1 VSVQA
6 TTPRRGAST
15 ELREAPQPVGRSYVW
30 PAALAV
36 VCAVG
41 AVYHWLQSR
50 GHVTPAVFTDELLF
64 AELARSLA
72 GGEGFVVR
80 DQPLFFPAFVPSL
93 VQAPAW
99 LAGSTPLAYA
109 LTKALNTVLM
119 CSAALPAYWL
129 ARQLVRPAYALVVAA
144 ATLAGGGMLYHGYL
158 TSEAVAYPVFLLA
171 IGVSVRALAAPSPRR
186 DLIAV
191 AVLFL
196 AVLTR
201 AQFLVLPIAFV
212 LAVLLVGRPL
222 RRHVT
227 ALAALGGA
235 AVLGLAAGASALGF
249 YEGAR
254 TLDYPLGETLRWTAW
269 TAALLP
275 FGAGLLVVPGA
286 VLGLAFAVARDRR
299 AAGRAFGVLTA
310 LLLVLMPLQAG
321 LIASGESHKPFER
334 YVFYLVPLVFLAFFS
349 FAERDVTGRRA
360 YAAVA
365 AGLAGLALLVPFAS
379 LALDPFSFDSP
390 TLSAVEA
397 LGRWTSQGDAA
408 ALFAAG
414 GVLAAVATV
423 ALQRRPALLG
433 AACVVLAFSIGV
445 AAYDGDKRMTRR
457 TLESLAGPTPDW
469 LERSGIAKADML
481 ALPGGS
487 LHSGW
492 VLESWNRNVGR
503 TLHLGDMPHDQ
514 LPYTQVGIGADGT
527 LVTSAG
533 EPVRSRHVVVND
545 AGTQIELDGRLLVRP
560 HAGLALYETNR
571 ALRLRSYAEGV
582 DRDGWIRSVAGYRVW
597 PAATRGTYHLELGLP
612 PGRPARTVEVE
623 AGGVRRRAL
632 LRPGATVTLEVPVA
646 GRPLPELAIR
656 VDRADFADAESA
668 RPRLV
673 AARVFA
679 LEFVSDVGEARLKPG
694 TASKP
699 AKGSRN

>member
-1 VSVQA
+1 MSLPA
-6 TTPRRGAST
+6 TTERRAPGAPLT
-15 ELREAPQPVGRSYVW
+15 EAPLPTTRFRLW
-30 PAALAV
+30 RPALAAV
-36 VCAVG
+36 VGLGV
-41 AVYHWLQSR
+41 VYHWLQSR
-50 GHVTPAVFTDELLF
+50 GHVTPSVFTDELLF

-72 GGEGFVVR
+72 AGDGFVVR
-80 DQPLFFPAFVPSL
+80 DQPLFFPAFVPAL
-93 VQAPAW
+93 LQAPAW

-109 LTKALNTVLM
+109 LAKALNTALM

-129 ARQLVRPAYALVVAA
+129 ARQLVRPAYALMVAA
-144 ATLAGGGMLYHGYL
+144 ATVAGGGMLYHGYL

-171 IGVSVRALAAPSPRR
+171 VAVSVRALAAPSSRR
-186 DLIAV
+186 DAIAV

-201 AQFLVLPIAFV
+201 AQFVVLPLVFV
-212 LAVLLVGRPL
+212 LSILLVGRPV
-222 RRHVT
+222 RKHAT

-235 AVLGLAAGASALGF
+235 AFLGLAAGASVLGF

-254 TLDYPLGETLRWTAW
+254 TLDYPLGETIRWTGW

-275 FGAGLLVVPGA
+275 FGAGLLVIPGA
-286 VLGLAFAVARDRR
+286 VLGLGFALSRGRRAPERAFAVP
-299 AAGRAFGVLTA
+299 TA

-334 YVFYLVPLVFLAFFS
+334 YVFYLVPLVFLAFFM
-349 FAERDVTGRRA
+349 FAERRVADRRL

-365 AGLAGLALLVPFAS
+365 ACLGGLALLVPFAS

-408 ALFAAG
+408 ALFAAA
-414 GVLAAVATV
+414 GVLGAVGAV

-433 AACVVLAFSIGV
+433 VCGIVLAFSVGV
-445 AAYDGDKRMTRR
+445 AAYDGDRRMTQR
-457 TLESLAGPTPDW
+457 TLDSLAGPEPDW
-469 LERSGIAKADML
+469 LERSGIAQADVL

-503 TLHLGDMPHDQ
+503 TLHLGDVPHDQ
-514 LPYTQVGIGADGT
+514 LPYTEVGIRADGT
-527 LVTSAG
+527 VVTVAG
-533 EPVRSRHVVVND
+533 EPIRSRHLVVND
-545 AGTQIELDGRLLVRP
+545 AGTQVGLDGRLVARP
-560 HAGLALYETNR
+560 RPGLSLYRTDG
-571 ALRLRSYAEGV
+571 ALRLRSYAEGLY
-582 DRDGWIRSVAGYRVW
+582 RDGWARSVAGYRVW
-597 PAATRGTYHLELGLP
+597 PSGSSRGAYHVTLSLPEGRLPRLVEL
-612 PGRPARTVEVE
+612 E
-623 AGGVRRRAL
+623 AGPVRRRATL
-632 LRPGATVTLEVPVA
+632 LPGASVTLRVPVS

-656 VDRADFADAESA
+656 IDRADFVDADSA

-673 AARVFA
+673 AARVNA
-679 LEFVSDVGEARLKPG
+679 LEFRPD
-694 TASKP
+694 
-699 AKGSRN
+699 KGSRN